1 MYKGYTQIYMAVE
14 TVFDRRMHAKWM
26 FDRKN
31 LRLKRE
37 REEKKQR
44 KRLLSLTDEGNIYL

>member
-14 TVFDRRMHAKWM
+14 TVFDRRTHAKLM
-26 FDRKN
+26 FDKKN